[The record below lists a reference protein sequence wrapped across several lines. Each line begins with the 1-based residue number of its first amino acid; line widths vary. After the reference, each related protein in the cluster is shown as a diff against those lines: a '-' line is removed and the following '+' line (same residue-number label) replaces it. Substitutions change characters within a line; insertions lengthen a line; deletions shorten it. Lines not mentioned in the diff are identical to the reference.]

1 MIANNPLYGFLKQ
14 IDTIVH
20 AVKLFGTQT
29 VCNLVTSTTLGQ
41 TIVGVPAQLI
51 DVPLY

>member
-1 MIANNPLYGFLKQ
+1 MAFKQ

-41 TIVGVPAQLI
+41 TIEMGCRLSS
-51 DVPLY
+51 